1 MRWFLPF
8 VFVFLNS
15 CIIHRVEVTPVELRD
30 QPEITVESPVKAHMK
45 DGSTVV
51 FEDGIRVRD
60 GRVWG
65 NGEKYDL
72 SLNSGV
78 ETSSVSLDDLAAMES
93 FQSTVD
99 RTATTLGTGG
109 AVVGGILGGGLLAV
123 AIFGSCP
130 TTYAD
135 IGGESILEAESFSY
149 SIVPNLE
156 ARDVDKLG
164 TTARNDEVILEV
176 RNEALESHYI
186 NQIELLQV
194 SHQKHQSVFPDPDGG
209 LVVFDSPLHPI
220 SAVDQSGHDLMGVL
234 EYADGTPWRA
244 ETERLARVSMQ
255 DLEDHIHLEFDIPPS
270 QDDVALL
277 LRFRNSLLNTVLLY
291 DVMLKGLGF
300 QALDW
305 MSARTPDLQMLKTAH
320 WYNDRMGMRIEV
332 WDQGRYR
339 EIAHVEDQGP
349 IAWKE
354 LAVPLAVPS
363 GARVK
368 LRLSFLTDNWR
379 IDWVA
384 AAPMQPVVP
393 NVIPVRQVS
402 TTGQIDL
409 EKTLSSLA
417 SPDTSYVMTKPGD
430 RMKLSFDVK
439 PEQEDNIS
447 TFFLA
452 AQGYYIEWMRSDW
465 LQPSDKV
472 SVAPSDESLLRA
484 IELWRDRRESFR
496 HQFESSRIAVR

>member
-1 MRWFLPF
+1 
-8 VFVFLNS
+8 
-15 CIIHRVEVTPVELRD
+15 
-30 QPEITVESPVKAHMK
+30 
-45 DGSTVV
+45 
-51 FEDGIRVRD
+51 
-60 GRVWG
+60 
-65 NGEKYDL
+65 
-72 SLNSGV
+72 
-78 ETSSVSLDDLAAMES
+78 
-93 FQSTVD
+93 
-99 RTATTLGTGG
+99 
-109 AVVGGILGGGLLAV
+109 
-123 AIFGSCP
+123 
-130 TTYAD
+130 
-135 IGGESILEAESFSY
+135 
-149 SIVPNLE
+149 
-156 ARDVDKLG
+156 
-164 TTARNDEVILEV
+164 
-176 RNEALESHYI
+176 
-186 NQIELLQV
+186 
-194 SHQKHQSVFPDPDGG
+194 
-209 LVVFDSPLHPI
+209 
-220 SAVDQSGHDLMGVL
+220 
-234 EYADGTPWRA
+234 
-244 ETERLARVSMQ
+244 
-255 DLEDHIHLEFDIPPS
+255 
-270 QDDVALL
+270 
-277 LRFRNSLLNTVLLY
+277 
-291 DVMLKGLGF
+291 
-300 QALDW
+300 
-305 MSARTPDLQMLKTAH
+305 MLKTAR